1 MAKRR
6 KFQSMPIDM
15 YADNGFGDRLAK
27 LVKLALVFGG
37 GTLMAM
43 FYAEQMY
50 GPLWGERVM
59 YIAIAVAV
67 LWLFANRQSPTV
79 SYGAGCD
86 DMVSAKT
93 MVSLLKTFQQMQR
106 EGLEQVK
113 ADNRQTLQLMM
124 EMRRMR
130 NSQPQPM
137 QPALPVLTEE
147 DPYAA
152 IDAFFDSSYDI
163 DLTAGRR

>member
-1 MAKRR
+1 MPKRR
-6 KFQSMPIDM
+6 KFESMPIDLHT
-15 YADNGFGDRLAK
+15 DNGFGDRFAK
-27 LVKLALVFGG
+27 LFKLALVFGG

-43 FYAEQMY
+43 YYAEQMY

-59 YIAIAVAV
+59 YIAIAVSV
-67 LWLFANRQSPTV
+67 LWLFANRQSTAVPH
-79 SYGAGCD
+79 GAGRD

-106 EGLEQVK
+106 ESLEQVK
-113 ADNRQTLQLMM
+113 ADNRQSLQIMM
-124 EMRRMR
+124 ELRRMR
-130 NSQPQPM
+130 NNQQQPM

-152 IDAFFDSSYDI
+152 IDAFFDASYDI